1 MKADRACLVAL
12 ASRLESM
19 EAQQRAIV
27 QRLYSKVC
35 LMACAGFPMNLCFG
49 VVVHRTVPQV
59 TVSHL
64 GSSRI
69 PQARYVSLPCVLS
82 PDPKDGMTIRFGA
95 GTSAPF
101 QATDCEV
108 GGEHDYVEL
117 VASLA
122 FGLAVSCPV
131 LLQSARHVCYLA
143 Q

>member
-1 MKADRACLVAL
+1 MKADRACLVTL

-59 TVSHL
+59 TVSHP

-82 PDPKDGMTIRFGA
+82 PDPKDGMTVRFGA

-108 GGEHDYVEL
+108 GGEQDLVEL
-117 VASLA
+117 VVSLA
-122 FGLAVSCPV
+122 YGLCCLHLG
-131 LLQSARHVCYLA
+131 LLSGARHFYYLA